1 MGGTPSRWCYC
12 RKSFTW
18 WFSLFRYGS
27 QSIRAEVSRKT
38 GFTGAGAQKNYL
50 CKLCRLL
57 ERHLCVASLKKPCPQ
72 AMTLLPFRKGCLC
85 VNITR
90 YRCSLIFEIIH
101 VLLNKKS
108 KFTPLIRG
116 SQRTLYILGSD
127 PHGSLLILILHRRN
141 VWQAGRMVCLGLH
154 GRLGKGV
161 QPWRCMRI
169 MWQTQGCL
177 ASVHPS
183 HCCHPLWPGPPI
195 QFSWFDCPT
204 QQFSSSGSAVF
215 ADEEQ
220 RTVKS
225 CRTSLFYV
233 AVTLQ

>member
-1 MGGTPSRWCYC
+1 
-12 RKSFTW
+12 
-18 WFSLFRYGS
+18 
-27 QSIRAEVSRKT
+27 
-38 GFTGAGAQKNYL
+38 
-50 CKLCRLL
+50 
-57 ERHLCVASLKKPCPQ
+57 
-72 AMTLLPFRKGCLC
+72 MTLLPFRKGCLC

-161 QPWRCMRI
+161 QP
-169 MWQTQGCL
+169 
-177 ASVHPS
+177 
-183 HCCHPLWPGPPI
+183 
-195 QFSWFDCPT
+195 
-204 QQFSSSGSAVF
+204 
-215 ADEEQ
+215 
-220 RTVKS
+220 
-225 CRTSLFYV
+225 
-233 AVTLQ
+233 